1 MSVMSVS
8 IFTELIADFQLCKTS
23 AGGARADSFLALALS
38 VCSFGTEDE
47 ATSSENSS
55 PRGRFSCCEV
65 DVLCSYTSLSLHLR
79 KELLFSPWCPKPE
92 NVRFHRIKELF
103 RLDRTDKI
111 TEFNH

>member
-8 IFTELIADFQLCKTS
+8 VFTELITDFQLCKTS

-47 ATSSENSS
+47 ASSENSS
-55 PRGRFSCCEV
+55 PWGSFSWCEV
-65 DVLCSYTSLSLHLR
+65 DVLCSYTSLSLQLR
-79 KELLFSPWCPKPE
+79 KELLLSPWCPKPE
-92 NVRFHRIKELF
+92 KVRFHRIKELF
-103 RLDRTDKI
+103 RLKRTDKI